1 VTGRE
6 GLRPTAAELL
16 TRLRAHVDGVVGAA
30 PGGPPP
36 RGGSLRNVLA
46 QADLRHTSGT
56 FRELVAE
63 FLEDRGTATAVRR
76 HPDYGVVLRQV
87 AERHCG

>member
-1 VTGRE
+1 V
-6 GLRPTAAELL
+6 AQ
-16 TRLRAHVDGVVGAA
+16 VG
-30 PGGPPP
+30 
-36 RGGSLRNVLA
+36 
-46 QADLRHTSGT
+46 LRHTSGT